1 MRATLT
7 SIIIAYA
14 TLSELEIFSETEK
27 KKVQNWLEF
36 LVTAS
41 ASQKNDGSKDRLPTG
56 IHTELQKAFIYTLW
70 GVADGN
76 DKYFQAGIKGF
87 LLGLSVT
94 RKDGSHKF
102 EVRNVK
108 DASKRNE
115 RGLEKMNQVVGYM
128 VIIAEMAK
136 LQDYNLY
143 DIQTKK
149 KLIYIK

>member
-1 MRATLT
+1 MADGKSFSHLYPDTDNQVGYSWGYIDTFQNLRATLT

-14 TLSELEIFSETEK
+14 TLSELEIFLETEK

-36 LVTAS
+36 LVTAC

-102 EVRNVK
+102 EVKNG
-108 DASKRNE
+108 SH
-115 RGLEKMNQVVGYM
+115 Y
-128 VIIAEMAK
+128 
-136 LQDYNLY
+136 
-143 DIQTKK
+143 
-149 KLIYIK
+149 